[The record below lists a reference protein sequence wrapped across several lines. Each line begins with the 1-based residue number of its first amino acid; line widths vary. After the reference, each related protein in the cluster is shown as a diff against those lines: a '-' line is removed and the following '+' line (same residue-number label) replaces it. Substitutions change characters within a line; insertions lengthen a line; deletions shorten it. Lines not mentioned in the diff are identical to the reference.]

1 MMVMVL
7 CWGLF
12 LTERK
17 PELVSAILQKQNQG
31 RHPRIQAVVK
41 VFASAV
47 KVLTMVKVLMAMKLF
62 IRGDETL
69 YQRWCYVGVRLL
81 TGRQEGAP
89 GKAAKAASEDCS
101 ITGAAHHIPL
111 LIIFSSYSAFDH
123 FLIIFRF

>member
-62 IRGDETL
+62 IRVSEVMKLFIRG
-69 YQRWCYVGVRLL
+69 
-81 TGRQEGAP
+81 GAML
-89 GKAAKAASEDCS
+89 E
-101 ITGAAHHIPL
+101 
-111 LIIFSSYSAFDH
+111 
-123 FLIIFRF
+123 